1 MLKDMKV
8 EEFTKVLAS
17 DAPAPGGGSSAALA
31 GAQGAALAAM
41 VASLTIGKKK
51 YADYEELNKKAL
63 FEAEEIRNRFIVLLD
78 KDTETFG
85 EMSAVFA
92 MPKTTDEEKAARREA
107 MQTALKH
114 CVIPPFEMM
123 ETACDALE
131 VTKSLLGKSNM
142 SASSD
147 LGVSA
152 LNLKTAV
159 MGAWLNVLI
168 NLSSL
173 KDEEFVSQYKNRG
186 QEILDRCVKTA
197 DEIYLYTLNNL

>member
-1 MLKDMKV
+1 MLKDMTL

-51 YADYEELNKKAL
+51 YADYEELNKEAMAKAEDL
-63 FEAEEIRNRFIVLLD
+63 RSKFIMLLD
-78 KDTETFG
+78 KDTKTFG

-92 MPKTTDEEKAARREA
+92 MPKSTDEEKAKRKEA
-107 MQTALKH
+107 MQIALKH

-123 ETACDALE
+123 ETACEALE
-131 VTKSLLGKSNM
+131 VTKILLGKSNM

-173 KDEEFVSQYKNRG
+173 KDEEFVDEYKGKG
-186 QEILDRCVKTA
+186 QEILDKCINLA
-197 DEIYLYTLNNL
+197 DEIYFYTLNNL

>member
-1 MLKDMKV
+1 MLKDMTV

-31 GAQGAALAAM
+31 GAQGAALTAM

-51 YADYEELNKKAL
+51 YADYDELNKEAMAKAEGL
-63 FEAEEIRNRFIVLLD
+63 RSKFIMLLD

-85 EMSAVFA
+85 EMSAVFS
-92 MPKTTDEEKAARREA
+92 MPKTTDEEKAARKEA
-107 MQTALKH
+107 MQVALKH

-123 ETACDALE
+123 ETAYEALE

-159 MGAWLNVLI
+159 MGAWLNILI

-173 KDEEFVSQYKNRG
+173 KDEEFVDEYKGKG
-186 QEILDRCVKTA
+186 QEILDKCIDLA
-197 DEIYLYTLNNL
+197 DEIYFYTLNNL